1 MLIEMNQIM
10 RKLVFLLSQD
20 EELYSK
26 KKNKYPIA
34 SRFAKF
40 CMQLWK
46 KSQAST
52 AIYKYFEA
60 KNANFHTSEEFLS

>member
-40 CMQLWK
+40 CM
-46 KSQAST
+46 
-52 AIYKYFEA
+52 
-60 KNANFHTSEEFLS
+60 